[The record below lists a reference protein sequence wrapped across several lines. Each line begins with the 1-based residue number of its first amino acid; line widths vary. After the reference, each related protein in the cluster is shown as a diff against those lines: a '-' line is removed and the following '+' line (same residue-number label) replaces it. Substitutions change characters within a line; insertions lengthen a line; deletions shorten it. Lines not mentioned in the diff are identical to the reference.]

1 MSNEESTIKT
11 TTEER
16 QKTNRASKGTQKE
29 TPKETPTKVERKTTT
44 KDGKRIRKSPSGFT
58 IVG

>member
-1 MSNEESTIKT
+1 MSSEENTSK

-16 QKTNRASKGTQKE
+16 QKTTRASKGTQKE
-29 TPKETPTKVERKTTT
+29 TPKETSTKVERKTT